1 MCLALQSR
9 KFTLRVMRVLWF
21 DYGADAQTRAEAKAQ
36 MSRDAVLSFKLIHA
50 ESANWIDELSAA
62 GTVPSGF
69 RVVGQDRS
77 GPIYVRDRSVLR
89 DDQLD
94 QIF

>member
-1 MCLALQSR
+1 
-9 KFTLRVMRVLWF
+9 
-21 DYGADAQTRAEAKAQ
+21 

-50 ESANWIDELSAA
+50 ESANWIDELSA

-94 QIF
+94 RRILIG

>member
-21 DYGADAQTRAEAKAQ
+21 DYPCRCADRAEAKAQ

-69 RVVGQDRS
+69 GCGTRS
-77 GPIYVRDRSVLR
+77 ELVRFTCEI
-89 DDQLD
+89 DQYYAM
-94 QIF
+94 IN